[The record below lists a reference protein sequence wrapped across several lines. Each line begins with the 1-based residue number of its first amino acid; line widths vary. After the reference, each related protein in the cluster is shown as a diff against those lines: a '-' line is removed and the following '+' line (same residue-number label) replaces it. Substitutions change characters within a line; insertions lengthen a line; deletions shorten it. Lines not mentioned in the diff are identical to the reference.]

1 MKTRFDPRHRR
12 RIKVVFDLFR
22 WSFKKQKI
30 GLLAK
35 KIINCMTQVDEMIK
49 KAAPEWPVD
58 KIAKIDLAILRLA
71 VYELSIVRQVPPK
84 VIIDEA
90 VELAKEFGSEKSAS
104 FVNGALGAVLRWQ
117 STALRTD
124 LRSKAL
130 LAKHQ
135 EALLLPEKCSQIRA
149 KEGGTGN

>member
-1 MKTRFDPRHRR
+1 
-12 RIKVVFDLFR
+12 
-22 WSFKKQKI
+22 
-30 GLLAK
+30 
-35 KIINCMTQVDEMIK
+35 MTQVDEMIK